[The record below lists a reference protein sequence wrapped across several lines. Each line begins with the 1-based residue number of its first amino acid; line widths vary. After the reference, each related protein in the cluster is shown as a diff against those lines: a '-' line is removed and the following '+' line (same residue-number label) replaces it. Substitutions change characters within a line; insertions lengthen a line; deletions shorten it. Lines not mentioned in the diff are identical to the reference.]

1 MYQIHNAYAR
11 KPKSNGLWEEID
23 LGEMECRTIF
33 SKYTNVFM
41 NVTDDFHPGKIFGV
55 DLSTIMDLFN
65 TYEGNFNQWLES
77 LGNRTIPVTEGEFVL
92 RKEVVEYEDAVK
104 AQFKISPVSHN
115 GHVDLDLPRGA
126 KHDVLLTKKEIG
138 VNADYY
144 KKAASQLLVSIGGYY
159 HFVDYSEHG
168 LHIVDGMRTINH
180 QRANTPNIGLTSFHK
195 VGNLKYIPITREMV
209 YKQDIRDDLYHKAYI
224 KLNEDISSETFM
236 IVIGGYLHVMD
247 DRVARLAGDNIIAVD
262 FKYIPLHERL
272 YESMKDLDFNHYL
285 QPETGA
291 TELHL
296 DGEHIIS
303 DEFLTRYLTMSQSFI
318 IVLDHGELFIEKHQ
332 IQHTRIHG
340 QFLSD
345 VYPNLPL
352 VVGHGR
358 AAEYWAVLGNNRWA
372 INVYD
377 SLTDNYVLDSMD
389 TQKGIAY
396 IGNRY
401 PLRRTDYSRG
411 QLWEIGRYSLKVLPH

>member
-41 NVTDDFHPGKIFGV
+41 NVKDDFHPDKIFGV
-55 DLSTIMDLFN
+55 DLSTVMSLFN
-65 TYEGNFNQWLES
+65 TYEGTFNQWLQS
-77 LGNRTIPVTEGEFVL
+77 LGNRTIPVTDGEFVL
-92 RKEVVEYEDAVK
+92 KKEVVEYEDAVK
-104 AQFKISPVSHN
+104 AQFKITPVSHN
-115 GHVDLDLPRGA
+115 GHVDLDLPRGS

-138 VNADYY
+138 NNAAYY
-144 KKAASQLLVSIGGYY
+144 KKAAKQMLVSIGGYF
-159 HFVDYSEHG
+159 HFVDHSENG

-180 QRANTPNIGLTSFHK
+180 QRANTPNIGLTSFNK
-195 VGNLKYIPITREMV
+195 VGNLKYIPITPEMV

-224 KLNEDISSETFM
+224 KLNEDISDKTFM

-247 DRVARLAGDNIIAVD
+247 DRVARLAGNNIIAVD
-262 FKYIPLHERL
+262 FKYIPLHERIF
-272 YESMKDLDFNHYL
+272 ESMKDLDLNHYL
-285 QPETGA
+285 HPETGH

-296 DGEHIIS
+296 DGEYLIS

-318 IVLDHGELFIEKHQ
+318 IVLDHGELFIEKRQ
-332 IQHTRIHG
+332 VQPTRIHG
-340 QFLSD
+340 QFLSEF
-345 VYPNLPL
+345 YPNLPL

-358 AAEYWAVLGNNRWA
+358 MAEYWAVLGNNRWA

-377 SLTDNYVLDSMD
+377 SLTDNFVLDSMD